1 MKQGIATDKYYMKEE
16 SFKNDPFCDCQPL
29 DMNGALVVE
38 KQGNGMKMQSQEEV
52 QLNIRERFGL
62 CTKEDYSYKNSS
74 GK

>member
-1 MKQGIATDKYYMKEE
+1 MTQGIATDKYYMKGMD
-16 SFKNDPFCDCQPL
+16 KMCDFCEPL

>member
-1 MKQGIATDKYYMKEE
+1 MKQGIATDKYFLKGMDKGMMC
-16 SFKNDPFCDCQPL
+16 DFCEPV

-62 CTKEDYSYKNSS
+62 CTKEDYSYQNNS